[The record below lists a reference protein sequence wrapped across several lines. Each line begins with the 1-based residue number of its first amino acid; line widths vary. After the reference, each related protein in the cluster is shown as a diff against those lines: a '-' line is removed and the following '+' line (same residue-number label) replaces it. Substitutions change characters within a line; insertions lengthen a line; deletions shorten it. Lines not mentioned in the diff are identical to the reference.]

1 MIQKKFESYFYSF
14 KLVTICFRLSQ
25 HIFTA
30 YLTTSNF
37 PPLITYNQNMFSIRY
52 AGDIESRRSQSSND
66 RTLAE
71 FKKSNPE
78 FMSAWNKKT
87 KVQKQ
92 MPTKM
97 PTATEFPTMIS
108 TMPTKQENYEIDQAI
123 LKDLEQS
130 FYEEERLQ
138 YEFFQEYFNLEPNM
152 EFIDEEE
159 FLQYHYND
167 ETSYYSENE

>member
-1 MIQKKFESYFYSF
+1 
-14 KLVTICFRLSQ
+14 
-25 HIFTA
+25 
-30 YLTTSNF
+30 
-37 PPLITYNQNMFSIRY
+37 
-52 AGDIESRRSQSSND
+52 
-66 RTLAE
+66 
-71 FKKSNPE
+71 
-78 FMSAWNKKT
+78 MSAWNKKT
-87 KVQKQ
+87 KVLKQ

-108 TMPTKQENYEIDQAI
+108 TIPTKQENYEIDQAI

-138 YEFFQEYFNLEPNM
+138 YDFFQEYFNLEPNM

>member
-1 MIQKKFESYFYSF
+1 MIQKKFESYFYSV
-14 KLVTICFRLSQ
+14 KLVTVCFCLSQ

-66 RTLAE
+66 RTFAE

-92 MPTKM
+92 KDIKM
-97 PTATEFPTMIS
+97 PTESDFPTMIS
-108 TMPTKQENYEIDQAI
+108 TIPAKQQNHEIDQAI
-123 LKDLEQS
+123 LYDLQDS
-130 FYEEERLQ
+130 FYQEEQLQ

-152 EFIDEEE
+152 EFINEEE

-167 ETSYYSENE
+167 ETSYYSEWE